1 MIAAQN
7 EKATLAGGFLDTA
20 NQSACNSTPSY
31 PVRGTQ
37 QARLL
42 AVLLHGEKVHP
53 LRAWRALGI
62 YRLSDTVFS
71 LRCMGWPIVT
81 GRLNVA
87 NRFNEQCHVAEY
99 HLEPAAIASAGHGG
113 KEFAW
118 REIELMQAGDTRALK
133 ASV

>member
-7 EKATLAGGFLDTA
+7 DNTTVQGGEVGTA
-20 NQSACNSTPSY
+20 NQSVSHSTPSY

-42 AVLLHGEKVHP
+42 AVLLQGEKVHP

-71 LRCMGWPIVT
+71 LRGMGWPIVT

-87 NRFNEQCHVAEY
+87 NRFNEPCHVAEY
-99 HLEPAAIASAGHGG
+99 FLDAAAIAAAGHDGE
-113 KEFAW
+113 EFAW
-118 REIELMQAGDTRALK
+118 REVESM
-133 ASV
+133 ASRRVA